1 MNLNERGI
9 TQQGIILI
17 TEIIVTNNNLDSNKC
32 THFLSSHFVANDCLT
47 MDLSVIFA
55 VFLATISNANG
66 QGK

>member
-17 TEIIVTNNNLDSNKC
+17 TENNLDSNKC
-32 THFLSSHFVANDCLT
+32 THFLSSHFVANDCLI